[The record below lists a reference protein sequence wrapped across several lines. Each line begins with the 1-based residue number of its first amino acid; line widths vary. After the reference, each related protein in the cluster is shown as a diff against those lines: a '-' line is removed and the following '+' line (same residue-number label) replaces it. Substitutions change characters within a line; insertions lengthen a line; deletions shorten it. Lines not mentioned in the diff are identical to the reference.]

1 LGIYSHDV
9 DHLLEEID
17 QSGGPEKRQLP
28 PAPDDHKWS
37 LLSMHDGET
46 DHAVPARQPDSRIVE
61 QRQDYSSASP
71 LSIPGD
77 RVARVDRHTV
87 PGQIGANAS
96 ATALNASQSGSASKN
111 QHFDTKTNSGSQKN
125 RSLHEIFQRIA
136 HPEGPLQQEQRPS
149 TSGSL
154 FASFKRS

>member
-1 LGIYSHDV
+1 
-9 DHLLEEID
+9 
-17 QSGGPEKRQLP
+17 
-28 PAPDDHKWS
+28 
-37 LLSMHDGET
+37 MHDGDT

-77 RVARVDRHTV
+77 RVDRVDRVDRYTV

-96 ATALNASQSGSASKN
+96 ATALNASQSGSASNN

-136 HPEGPLQQEQRPS
+136 HPEEPLQQEQRPS
-149 TSGSL
+149 ASGSL
-154 FASFKRS
+154 FASFKRP